1 MANRSQLLFGIFMA
15 GILAFP
21 LQDPPQAQ
29 ESPGKEYPSVAII
42 NLQKVLK
49 ESAAARTIRP
59 QMVNLKKTYEA
70 KYKKTEADLRAV
82 SQTLKSERSILSP
95 EVYATRRQEFKNR
108 VTAMQREVQ
117 SINRAL
123 DRGLAVAMGKIHSAV
138 RKITRDLAGE
148 RSLKLILS
156 QRGVMFLDPKLDL
169 TSEVIKRLNE
179 KLPRVK
185 VEISSA
191 KRPASKK

>member
-1 MANRSQLLFGIFMA
+1 MA

-59 QMVNLKKTYEA
+59 QMVNLKKTYDA

-82 SQTLKSERSILSP
+82 SQTLKSARSILSP

>member
-82 SQTLKSERSILSP
+82 SQTLKSARSILSP